1 VREHEHDGLAVSRR
15 SRRGAPR
22 GQTLVE
28 FALVLPVLM
37 LLILGIFD
45 LGHGVY
51 AYNTVA
57 NAARTG
63 ARIAAVN
70 QVADSPDCSN
80 TRPIVN
86 VADPHW
92 SIRRCAA
99 EAAISLGVDPADVSV
114 TYYAPAGSTFSCATL
129 HLGCIARVT
138 VHYRYDALTPV
149 ISRIVGTIVMD
160 QTSEM
165 PIERIFP

>member
-1 VREHEHDGLAVSRR
+1 MREHEHHGVTVTRR
-15 SRRGAPR
+15 SRRGTPR

-37 LLILGIFD
+37 LVVLGIFD
-45 LGHGVY
+45 LGRGVY

-70 QVADSPDCSN
+70 QLPDSPDCSN
-80 TRPIVN
+80 DRPIIN

-99 EAAISLGVDPADVSV
+99 QAAVSLGIEPDDVNVD
-114 TYYAPAGSTFSCATL
+114 YACDSKYV
-129 HLGCIARVT
+129 GCIAQVT
-138 VHYRYDALTPV
+138 VHYRFTAITPV
-149 ISRIVGTIVMD
+149 ISRIVGSIKMD
-160 QTSEM
+160 STSEM
-165 PIERIFP
+165 PIERVFP

>member
-1 VREHEHDGLAVSRR
+1 MGAFYRREH
-15 SRRGAPR
+15 

-37 LLILGIFD
+37 LVILGIFD

-57 NAARTG
+57 GAARTG
-63 ARIAAVN
+63 ARVAAVN
-70 QVADSPDCSN
+70 QIADSTDCSN
-80 TRPIVN
+80 NRPIVN

-92 SIRRCAA
+92 SIRRCASD
-99 EAAISLGVDPADVSV
+99 AALSLGVSPTDVSV
-114 TYYAPAGSTFSCATL
+114 SYYPPPGSTFSCAPL
-129 HLGCIARVT
+129 HVGCIARVT
-138 VHYRYDALTPV
+138 VRYQFDAITPV
-149 ISRIVGTIVMD
+149 ISRIVGTINMD

-165 PIERIFP
+165 PIERVFP